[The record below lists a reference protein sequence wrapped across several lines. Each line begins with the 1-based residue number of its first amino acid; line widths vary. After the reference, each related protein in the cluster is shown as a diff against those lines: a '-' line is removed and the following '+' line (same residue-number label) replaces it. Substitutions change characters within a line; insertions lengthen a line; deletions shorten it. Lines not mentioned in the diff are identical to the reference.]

1 MDQMKHLDLVNSEKP
16 HVLLESLEDP
26 EMSDEKRHHLKKVL
40 RIEVGSLVTATDG
53 KGRWALF
60 DYAGGFLEA
69 ASEIFFVSKPSSP
82 VTIAFSLTKS
92 GKPDFTIQK
101 LTELGVDRIVVFP
114 AENSVP
120 LWDLSKLKKK
130 QRRYSSI
137 SRSALEQSKGVWLPD
152 LAYVNSFAEVAKIKS
167 MCIADIEGE
176 PINESHN
183 SLAIGPEGGW
193 STGEYGF
200 RLPRVSLHRNVLR
213 SETAAVAAAAVLTT
227 LNKS

>member
-1 MDQMKHLDLVNSEKP
+1 MKFTFK
-16 HVLLESLEDP
+16 
-26 EMSDEKRHHLKKVL
+26 
-40 RIEVGSLVTATDG
+40 
-53 KGRWALF
+53 
-60 DYAGGFLEA
+60 
-69 ASEIFFVSKPSSP
+69 FVSKPSSP